1 MKTILGYL
9 IDKLDNWVLRLDV
22 WYAKKYGE
30 RYTLEEYD
38 SVNEKEALNNLK
50 V

>member
-38 SVNEKEALNNLK
+38 SVNEEIT
-50 V
+50 